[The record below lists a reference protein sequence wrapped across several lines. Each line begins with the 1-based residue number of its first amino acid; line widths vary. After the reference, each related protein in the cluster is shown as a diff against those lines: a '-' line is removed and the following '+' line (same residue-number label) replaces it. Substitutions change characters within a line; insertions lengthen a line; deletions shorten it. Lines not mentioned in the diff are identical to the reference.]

1 MAKSEVMLANGVPV
15 DQIVAL
21 LRPVP
26 DKTRKAKTPSSATS
40 DKQLNWESAEM

>member
-1 MAKSEVMLANGVPV
+1 MLAKGVPV

-26 DKTRKAKTPSSATS
+26 DKTRKAKTPTC
-40 DKQLNWESAEM
+40 DEQLNWESAE